1 MSTIYL
7 IIIYLGI
14 MLTPSNIQYFEL
26 HVDVEN
32 QQISFTKENNGT
44 WRAVDLKKGNT
55 LGTFTA
61 NEQIL
66 QITIDNQTIPFPIG
80 DCIVLKDINW
90 SIVSQVFPIRKELGS
105 TIEITREMQGIKLYQ
120 KKGIIPEG
128 LKIYWEEQN
137 K

>member
-1 MSTIYL
+1 MSTIFL

-14 MLTPSNIQYFEL
+14 MLAPSNVQYFEL
-26 HVDVEN
+26 HVDVK
-32 QQISFTKENNGT
+32 QQISFTEEINGI

-55 LGTFTA
+55 IGTFTA

-66 QITIDNQTIPFPIG
+66 QITIDNQTIPFPMG
-80 DCIVLKDINW
+80 DCLDLKDINW

>member
-1 MSTIYL
+1 
-7 IIIYLGI
+7 
-14 MLTPSNIQYFEL
+14 MLAPSNVQYFEL
-26 HVDVEN
+26 HVDVK
-32 QQISFTKENNGT
+32 QQISFTEEINGI

-55 LGTFTA
+55 IGTFTA

-66 QITIDNQTIPFPIG
+66 QITIDNQTIPFPMG
-80 DCIVLKDINW
+80 DCLDLKDINW